1 MSLLIGSRESW
12 LCRKSITDRGEPSMQ
27 AQSIAFLGPQKWEQ
41 ADCNVESQ
49 RHGYAV
55 RPMPP
60 RDVLARG
67 GAGILKEQ

>member
-1 MSLLIGSRESW
+1 MQEEYYRQRRAEHASPKHSFAGATKVGASW
-12 LCRKSITDRGEPSMQ
+12 LKCGE
-27 AQSIAFLGPQKWEQ
+27 
-41 ADCNVESQ
+41 Q